1 MNISAELLKVNNMAL
16 THKDFLLSDAE
27 LDAINRHFAQKV
39 KEYAQA
45 GEDPASGVKVEFDW
59 VPGFGRFVTANF
71 DSEVNGL
78 DISGYMPKRKATP

>member
-1 MNISAELLKVNNMAL
+1 MAL

-39 KEYAQA
+39 QEYAQA

-59 VPGFGRFVTANF
+59 VPGLGRFVTANF
-71 DSEVNGL
+71 DSEANGL
-78 DISGYMPKRKATP
+78 DISGFTPKRKVST